1 MYTKK
6 CPSVERNV
14 SLKVPKENSLW
25 SFERKTLH
33 EQRIGRDKSHYG
45 YLCTGNLHLMA
56 INCGKYNEI
65 CQLHDGDALRAW
77 KYIMHLKGLE

>member
-14 SLKVPKENSLW
+14 WLKVHKENSLW

-33 EQRIGRDKSHYG
+33 EQRIGRDKILSFMLVWLVGEINHI
-45 YLCTGNLHLMA
+45 MA
-56 INCGKYNEI
+56 TY
-65 CQLHDGDALRAW
+65 ALATFT
-77 KYIMHLKGLE
+77 